1 MSVKK
6 LSFTLLILFI
16 TLLIMSYPAYA
27 GNIRVGVADFVD
39 RTGKSNT
46 NKVTE
51 VFTNILASSS
61 EKFEVI
67 GHESLQGFD
76 ETTSENATIAGKTAN
91 CQYIVLGTI
100 AKADIESHYTTAKKS
115 SLFYS
120 YSVPKTQHEKEIVN
134 LEARVINVG
143 TGKIILSVSGQGI
156 ASRSYDIKEHSKK
169 YSSAPYDKKKQK
181 EIADEYEKLRMK
193 ALSSA
198 SSMLAEKISAFLT
211 GEYPQVNS
219 IKAGTKGNRK
229 KNKKGKKND
238 DSAEQSIVVINRGT
252 SSGVNEGTLYRIY
265 AEGAEVLDLS
275 GNSLGREK
283 FNVAVAEVREAKI
296 DYCTAT
302 IIGGNPTN
310 ILVGDKAEQITQEE
324 ASILIEGQNDFS
336 RSRL

>member
-1 MSVKK
+1 
-6 LSFTLLILFI
+6 
-16 TLLIMSYPAYA
+16 MSYPVYA
-27 GNIRVGVADFVD
+27 EYIRIGVADFVD

-67 GHESLQGFD
+67 GHESLRGFD
-76 ETTSENATIAGKTAN
+76 EMTSENATNAGKTTN

-100 AKADIESHYTTAKKS
+100 AKADLESHYTTSKKS

-120 YSVPKTQHEKEIVN
+120 YSVPKTQHEKEIIN

-198 SSMLAEKISAFLT
+198 SSMLSEKITAFLA
-211 GEYPQVNS
+211 GEYPQVTS
-219 IKAGTKGNRK
+219 IKTDTKGNLK
-229 KNKKGKKND
+229 KNKKGKKKDNN
-238 DSAEQSIVVINRGT
+238 AEQSIVVINRGT
-252 SSGVNEGTLYRIY
+252 SSGVNEEVLYRVY
-265 AEGAEVLDLS
+265 SEGEEILDLS

-283 FNVAVAEVREAKI
+283 FNIAVVKVKEAKI

-302 IIGGNPTN
+302 VIGGISTN
-310 ILVGDKAEQITQEE
+310 IRKGDKAEQITQEE
-324 ASILIEGQNDFS
+324 ASILIEKSNFS